1 MINNNQKIQPKK
13 YNSLKEFYPFY
24 LTEHQ
29 NTMNRALHFIG
40 ISLLCLCF
48 IASMLFHNVYFFI
61 AIPFVAFGFSWI
73 GHLFFERNKPST
85 LKYPFFSIAC
95 DFLLFGDIIM
105 GRQTFKAKQPW

>member
-1 MINNNQKIQPKK
+1 MIGNNHKVQQKK

-24 LTEHQ
+24 LSEHQ
-29 NTMNRALHFIG
+29 NTMNRALHFTG

-48 IASMLFHNVYFFI
+48 ITSMLFHNVYFFI

-73 GHLFFERNKPST
+73 GHQFFERNKPST
-85 LKYPFFSIAC
+85 LKYPFFNIAC

-105 GRQTFKAKQPW
+105 GRQSFIRS